1 MKHIT
6 EVLVYKNRC
15 EVFNQHT
22 YTQGDVGIP
31 HIKLIFKYL
40 FEEQSLQGKQL
51 ECKYILPNGE
61 YSVKTVSITE
71 KDCVVFPIHYSVL
84 QIAGWTTLKA
94 TLVCDSGRITL
105 DDILIKTK
113 SCKLG
118 QLNTT
123 PQVTQAIKY
132 EIDEIKA
139 FTETKK
145 KEVTNHTTQEI
156 TRVTKATDLEIT
168 RVTKTTDSEIARV
181 VSEGETQVQVLKNQS
196 NGVLPRIE
204 KLENGKFDKTGGSIK
219 GSAYITTSA
228 GDQLLLQTDGKNMA
242 RISSNN
248 FDTFFK
254 NETTGALIQF
264 SNDGNTSITGN
275 NLATQSKEV
284 IGAIN
289 EINKYKLR
297 KRKYLENQDLND
309 ITEDGLYSAYRW
321 AANSPINEKT
331 VVDVKTYTRGFS
343 VQKLYLAG
351 NIEYNHRE
359 FARQKSYDTWSNWV
373 EMWHTGNLNPE
384 KLQTK
389 EKEVVSAI
397 NELNSKKSD
406 LTGSTFTGL
415 VAVKKDTNGEAM
427 VALNSAYGNGDIYS
441 GGSAKGVGFKNRTS
455 GKGLF
460 LTDSGKLFLEGE
472 NIDGPR
478 KDVVECLNL
487 NIGSFKGAAKTLEEI
502 NTPGV
507 YTVEINTP
515 DTPYNTWGTIINMYE
530 HGKNGINKQL
540 WLSTGMS
547 GYLAE
552 KTGTNQWI
560 KYWSEANFD
569 PSTKLDKSSVVND
582 LTTGGIDKV
591 LSAEQGKRL
600 SDEKLDKSSVVNDVV
615 SGGDDKPLSAE
626 QGKLL
631 KQEIEALKQQIAQL
645 KK

>member
-61 YSVKTVSITE
+61 YSVKTVGITE

-123 PQVTQAIKY
+123 PQVTQAIKC

-156 TRVTKATDLEIT
+156 TRVTKATD
-168 RVTKTTDSEIARV
+168 SQIARV
-181 VSEGETQVQVLKNQS
+181 VNEGKTQVQVLKNQS
-196 NGVLPRIE
+196 NGVIPRIE
-204 KLENGKFDKTGGSIK
+204 KLESG
-219 GSAYITTSA
+219 
-228 GDQLLLQTDGKNMA
+228 
-242 RISSNN
+242 
-248 FDTFFK
+248 
-254 NETTGALIQF
+254 
-264 SNDGNTSITGN
+264 
-275 NLATQSKEV
+275 
-284 IGAIN
+284 
-289 EINKYKLR
+289 
-297 KRKYLENQDLND
+297 
-309 ITEDGLYSAYRW
+309 
-321 AANSPINEKT
+321 
-331 VVDVKTYTRGFS
+331 
-343 VQKLYLAG
+343 
-351 NIEYNHRE
+351 
-359 FARQKSYDTWSNWV
+359 
-373 EMWHTGNLNPE
+373 
-384 KLQTK
+384 
-389 EKEVVSAI
+389 
-397 NELNSKKSD
+397 KSD

-460 LTDSGKLFLEGE
+460 LGDDGSIKLHIE
-472 NIDGPR
+472 NLNSKI
-478 KDVVECLNL
+478 KDVVS
-487 NIGSFKGAAKTLEEI
+487 NINSNFAQFISNGVTNI
-502 NTPGV
+502 NDIKYTGV
-507 YTVEINTP
+507 YGCNATCENAPNT
-515 DTPYNTWGTIINMYE
+515 YWGTVIYIKPTESNP
-530 HGKNGINKQL
+530 GRKIWFDSL
-540 WLSTGMS
+540 RS
-547 GYLAE
+547 GYIYDKADSADHWE
-552 KTGTNQWI
+552 QIWT
-560 KYWSEANFD
+560 SETFN

-582 LTTGGIDKV
+582 L
-591 LSAEQGKRL
+591 
-600 SDEKLDKSSVVNDVV
+600 V
-615 SGGDDKPLSAE
+615 SGGADKPLSAE